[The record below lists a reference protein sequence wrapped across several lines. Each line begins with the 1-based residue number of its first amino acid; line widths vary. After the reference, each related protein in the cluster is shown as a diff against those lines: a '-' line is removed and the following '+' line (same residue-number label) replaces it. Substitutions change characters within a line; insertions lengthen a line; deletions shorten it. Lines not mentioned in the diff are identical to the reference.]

1 MVESGAQPQFS
12 VSMQCS
18 ISALYALEARTSID
32 AETPRV
38 AAVRRLFALCQ
49 QATAEL
55 ERHLAN
61 GSSGVSLAAE
71 PRMSYCEDAA
81 IVPLMTS
88 VNYSNSMNH
97 RQQVWNII
105 ERWNAECEKSPAGPP
120 EEQKVSCHQLT
131 IQIFCHMQSCFLLF
145 AFHESSFSVVG
156 RVRGQLSMFRVS

>member
-1 MVESGAQPQFS
+1 MMDSGT
-12 VSMQCS
+12 
-18 ISALYALEARTSID
+18 ART
-32 AETPRV
+32 
-38 AAVRRLFALCQ
+38 AAVQRLLSLCQ

-88 VNYSNSMNH
+88 VNYNNSMQH

-120 EEQKVSCHQLT
+120 EEQKVCAQPIARTAVHL
-131 IQIFCHMQSCFLLF
+131 
-145 AFHESSFSVVG
+145 
-156 RVRGQLSMFRVS
+156 

>member
-1 MVESGAQPQFS
+1 M
-12 VSMQCS
+12 
-18 ISALYALEARTSID
+18 D
-32 AETPRV
+32 AETTRT
-38 AAVRRLFALCQ
+38 AAVRRLVSLCQ

-88 VNYSNSMNH
+88 VNYTNSMNH

-105 ERWNAECEKSPAGPP
+105 ERWNAECEKSPGGAPEDQKVCPP
-120 EEQKVSCHQLT
+120 LPLIWCRTRQKVSVCPSVLL
-131 IQIFCHMQSCFLLF
+131 CKMQAEGVC
-145 AFHESSFSVVG
+145 
-156 RVRGQLSMFRVS
+156 